1 MSRPVQS
8 LIVGVLVILAAVTS
22 AGAVLALDDGS
33 QSNQLENSTA
43 QSGETITVSASGE
56 AQAQPDKAVLRMAV
70 EADDTDVT
78 EARSTVAEDV
88 SSVKEALVEMGIEE
102 EQIRT
107 TDYRIY
113 EDDRRTKPTEEDSQ
127 PIYRVR
133 HVLTVDVNETDQ
145 VGGVIDTA
153 VDAGVT
159 SVHDVRFTLT
169 SETQRTLKNEAL
181 ENAMDDA
188 DTQAETLAQSA
199 NLQIDGVATV
209 ETGSSG
215 IPRPVYAME
224 AAAGGD
230 AATDISSGPVT
241 VSAQVRVTYA
251 ASR

>member
-8 LIVGVLVILAAVTS
+8 LVVGVLVILAAVTS

-33 QSNQLENSTA
+33 PSNQIDDNTS
-43 QSGETITVSASGE
+43 QSSETITVSASGE

-88 SSVKEALVEMGIEE
+88 SSVKEALAEMGIDED
-102 EQIRT
+102 QIRT

-113 EDDRRTKPTEEDSQ
+113 EDDRRDRTTDEDSQ
-127 PIYRVR
+127 PVYRVR

-145 VGGVIDTA
+145 VGEVIDTA

-169 SETQRTLKNEAL
+169 SETERTLKNEAL

-188 DTQAETLAQSA
+188 DTQAGTLAGSA
-199 NLQIDGVATV
+199 DLQIDGVSTV

-215 IPRPVYAME
+215 VPRPVYAME
-224 AAAGGD
+224 AAADGD

-241 VSAQVRVTYA
+241 VSAQVTVTYA